1 MRTRDMG
8 GSSSISNEWRAQKG
22 VMQEK
27 LEIQEEET
35 AWSDTRFISIQR
47 KSNWRSKTL
56 DRHPS
61 E

>member
-1 MRTRDMG
+1 MQTLDME
-8 GSSSISNEWRAQKG
+8 GSSSIFNEWRALKG